1 LQPYVDRPWNISS
14 HGKMLEIVMPPKSLF
29 IKHSGG
35 TKKKTDRLK
44 NDDV

>member
-1 LQPYVDRPWNISS
+1 MYADHPWNISV
-14 HGKMLEIVMPPKSLF
+14 HGKMQEMVMPPKSLF

>member
-1 LQPYVDRPWNISS
+1 MQE
-14 HGKMLEIVMPPKSLF
+14 MVMPPKSLF
-29 IKHSGG
+29 IKHTGG